1 MNKLREKKSSKQTS
15 RGVHDRTTARK
26 GHFLK
31 AFRSLYE
38 DTAHEFSTLS
48 QEDRRRAMNVFVLFV
63 CVIFLYVVVSAVVF
77 QRQVTDLESRIRL
90 LESQT
95 VQGISVEVPVD
106 EDLAKKVI
114 ETGRFFNQ
122 ISYDADE

>member
-15 RGVHDRTTARK
+15 RGVYDGSVTRK

-48 QEDRRRAMNVFVLFV
+48 QEDRRRAKNVFVLFV
-63 CVIFLYVVVSAVVF
+63 CVIFIYVVVSAVIF

-90 LESQT
+90 LESQA
-95 VQGISVEVPVD
+95 VQGVSVGVPVD
-106 EDLAKKVI
+106 EDLTQKVI
-114 ETGRFFNQ
+114 EKGRSFNQ
-122 ISYDADE
+122 ISYDSDE